1 VSGEGVV
8 MLHGFGGTGR
18 AYDLVIEALRGERY
32 TPLALD
38 LPGHGENAGAAM
50 PITYERC
57 VEMVLAQCPSRFA
70 LCGYSMGGR
79 VALRVALAASE
90 RVSKLVLVSATA
102 GIDDDDERN
111 ARAEADERLA
121 REIESHSLE
130 RFIERWRS
138 QPMFASEPREAK
150 ALAAED
156 HSRNT
161 TAGISAALRGL
172 GSGAMESL
180 WGRLPELQMPV
191 TVLAGKH
198 DEKYQALGRRIAA
211 TVPDGSLRVVAG
223 GHGLL
228 LENPAAVAE
237 AIVGERQR
245 GVAP

>member
-18 AYDLVIEALRGERY
+18 AYDRVIEALPRERY

-38 LPGHGENAGAAM
+38 LPGHGENADAPL
-50 PITYERC
+50 PITYDRC
-57 VEMVLAQCPSRFA
+57 VEMVLRQSPSRFT

-79 VALRVALAASE
+79 VALMAAFAAPQRVN
-90 RVSKLVLVSATA
+90 RLVLISATA
-102 GIDDDDERN
+102 GIGEQDERK

-121 REIESHSLE
+121 GEIESGPLE

-138 QPMFASEPREAK
+138 QPLFAAEPAEIR

-156 HSRNT
+156 HRRNT
-161 TAGISAALRGL
+161 TTGIATALRGL
-172 GSGAMESL
+172 SVGAMEPL
-180 WGRLPELQMPV
+180 WGHLAELQMPV
-191 TVLAGKH
+191 TVLAGER
-198 DEKYQALGRRIAA
+198 DLKYQALGKRIAA
-211 TVPDGSLRVVAG
+211 AVPDGSLRVVAG

-237 AIVGERQR
+237 AIAGRPQC
-245 GVAP
+245 AD